1 MHHAFGASCKLAEED
16 QEGPDIKQYMTTAF
30 VARDMLEII
39 ERHAEYV
46 AKEVAKKAAQ
56 RAGKRPG
63 CDSSTYVPGESK
75 LQYWG
80 FSYGTLLGS
89 TFASMFP
96 DRVGRLI
103 LDGVVS
109 AYDYQHSLGN
119 GSLTDAEKAMNSFY
133 TFCHN
138 LGPGEC
144 SLATAN
150 SSVLDIKERT
160 QNIIASL
167 YHDPLPIVSSDG
179 PDFLTWSDLK
189 LVIFSATYQPRLMFR
204 FVADILAAI
213 EQGGGP
219 VTDELASMN
228 RYNHVFFCP
237 ANGTEPF
244 DFLDYPVTTTAILCG
259 DGVDQTHLTRD
270 EFEAYWEILD
280 TLSPNFGSYWS
291 MLLMSCAAWEIKA
304 SYKFEG
310 PWGGNTSHPILFIS
324 NTADPVTPLRSG
336 RYMHSL
342 FPDSGLLISDHAG
355 HCSIS
360 APNLCTLSRVN
371 AYFQTGELPSPGTVC
386 VPPPSPYGLNS
397 TDPDSPFY
405 DPSLDNTNTA
415 IDQEEDSDG
424 VRLLGAGEWL
434 QRRAAMSGMFG
445 VNMPGGARMK
455 QAIQKFLENS
465 LSG

>member
-1 MHHAFGASCKLAEED
+1 MIAQALQQVVDSKVETLTPSTDARYFDIIGFDPRGIGWTEPAARCMPNRPASWSWKLREETEGLIGSSDAALGRLWSMHHAFGASCKLAEED

-119 GSLTDAEKAMNSFY
+119 GSLTDVEKAMNSFY
-133 TFCHN
+133 TFCRN

-189 LVIFSATYQPRLMFR
+189 LVIFSATYLPRLMFQS
-204 FVADILAAI
+204 VADILAAI
-213 EQGGGP
+213 EQGGGS
-219 VTDELASMN
+219 VTDELAGMN
-228 RYNHVFFCP
+228 HYNHVFSCP
-237 ANGTEPF
+237 ANGTEPL
-244 DFLDYPVTTTAILCG
+244 DFLD
-259 DGVDQTHLTRD
+259 
-270 EFEAYWEILD
+270 
-280 TLSPNFGSYWS
+280 
-291 MLLMSCAAWEIKA
+291 
-304 SYKFEG
+304 
-310 PWGGNTSHPILFIS
+310 
-324 NTADPVTPLRSG
+324 
-336 RYMHSL
+336 
-342 FPDSGLLISDHAG
+342 
-355 HCSIS
+355 
-360 APNLCTLSRVN
+360 
-371 AYFQTGELPSPGTVC
+371 
-386 VPPPSPYGLNS
+386 
-397 TDPDSPFY
+397 
-405 DPSLDNTNTA
+405 
-415 IDQEEDSDG
+415 
-424 VRLLGAGEWL
+424 
-434 QRRAAMSGMFG
+434 
-445 VNMPGGARMK
+445 
-455 QAIQKFLENS
+455 
-465 LSG
+465 